1 MKKAFEYKMTL
12 FNEGI
17 DDEYDV
23 EGAVFAKNFTDAVKR
38 LEKAYA
44 YNDPNHKYS
53 TIICDLNIKEYFD
66 PAGEPTDI
74 YETKGFFDYQK
85 EQKEQEEYRVAWKG
99 VVPGY

>member
-1 MKKAFEYKMTL
+1 MKRAFEYKMTL
-12 FNEGI
+12 FNESI

-23 EGAVFAKNFTDAVKR
+23 EGAVFAKDFTDAVKK

-44 YNDPNHKYS
+44 YNDPNHIHG
-53 TIICDLNIKEYFD
+53 TIICDFNIKEYFD

-85 EQKEQEEYRVAWKG
+85 EQEKEEHKNEWKDT
-99 VVPGY
+99 VPGY